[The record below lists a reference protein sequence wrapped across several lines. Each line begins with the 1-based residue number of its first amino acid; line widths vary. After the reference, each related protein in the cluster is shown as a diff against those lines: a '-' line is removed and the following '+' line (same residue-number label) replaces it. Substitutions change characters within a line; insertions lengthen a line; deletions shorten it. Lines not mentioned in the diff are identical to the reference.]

1 MNVYVKKNNNNNKTK
16 KQITWKADYKSTQA
30 IFLLRRKCKSKSK
43 QTNDT
48 HKIIDKSAS
57 NRC

>member
-1 MNVYVKKNNNNNKTK
+1 MNVYVKKTKQNKTK
-16 KQITWKADYKSTQA
+16 KQINWKADNKSTQA

-43 QTNDT
+43 QNNDT